1 MLSDVEVA
9 KVRADKLS
17 GSFTRR
23 DFFRVS
29 AATSVAVAIGGASR
43 LWAADSVADDPARL
57 VARVRGTDVDKMV
70 RKALDLFGGMGRFVQ
85 PGYRVVLKPNAS
97 FANEA
102 SWGNNTN
109 PAVVNTV
116 AKLCREAGA
125 RRVTVLDYP
134 LYRGAQALELNGVAQ
149 ACKNLNGVDLSV
161 LSKRG
166 EFRKVHIPNAQVL
179 KEVEIARSALDADLI
194 INLPVAKAHDA
205 VAASIG
211 LKNLMGVIWDRAVF
225 HTSMDINKAIAD
237 LSLAIR
243 PQLTIVDLTR
253 VMVTNGPKGPGEVV
267 EPEMILVGTDPV
279 ALDALALR
287 QVRFNGRK
295 YRPKQLKYLRYA
307 HKAGLGRIDLGEL
320 NIREVGV

>member
-1 MLSDVEVA
+1 M
-9 KVRADKLS
+9 KRAGNFS
-17 GSFTRR
+17 GQMTRR

-29 AATSVAVAIGGASR
+29 AAGSLLVGMGSASK
-43 LWAADSVADDPARL
+43 LWAAGPSTDDFSRLLVKAR
-57 VARVRGTDVDKMV
+57 GKDVEKML
-70 RKALDLFGGMGRFVQ
+70 RKALEVLGGMRRFVH
-85 PGYRVVLKPNAS
+85 PGMRVVLKPNAS

-109 PAVVNTV
+109 PAVVRTV
-116 AKLCREAGA
+116 AKMCREAGA

-134 LYRGAQALELNGVAQ
+134 LYRGAEALEMNGVAQ
-149 ACKNLNGVDLSV
+149 ACRGLNGVDLSV

-166 EFRKVHIPNAQVL
+166 EFRRVELPSAKVL
-179 KEVEIARSALDADLI
+179 KHVELARTALDADLI

-211 LKNLMGVIWDRAVF
+211 LKNLMGIIWDRAVF
-225 HTSMDINKAIAD
+225 HTSLDISKAIAD

-243 PQLTIVDLTR
+243 PQLTIIDLTR
-253 VMVTNGPKGPGEVV
+253 VMTSNGPKGPGEVV
-267 EPEMILVGTDPV
+267 EPEMILAGTDPV

-307 HKAGLGRIDLGEL
+307 HEAGLGRIDLGEL
-320 NIREVGV
+320 RISEVGA

>member
-1 MLSDVEVA
+1 MQTRNPAGEMS
-9 KVRADKLS
+9 
-17 GSFTRR
+17 RR
-23 DFFRVS
+23 DFFRIS
-29 AATSVAVAIGGASR
+29 AAASVIVGMGSASR
-43 LWAADSVADDPARL
+43 LWAATPSASDDFSRLIAR
-57 VARVRGTDVDKMV
+57 ARGTHVDKMV
-70 RKALDLFGGMGRFVQ
+70 RKAMDVLGGMGRFVQ
-85 PGYRVVLKPNAS
+85 PGMRVVLKPNAS

-109 PAVVNTV
+109 PAIVTTV
-116 AKLCREAGA
+116 AKMCREAGA

-134 LYRGAQALELNGVAQ
+134 LYRGAEALQINGVAE
-149 ACKNLNGVDLSV
+149 AVKDLNGVDLSV
-161 LSKRG
+161 LAKHG
-166 EFRKVHIPNAQVL
+166 EFRKVDLPSAQVL
-179 KEVEIARSALDADLI
+179 KQVEIARSALDADLI

-211 LKNLMGVIWDRAVF
+211 LKNLMGIIWDRAVF

-237 LSLAIR
+237 LSLAVR

-253 VMVTNGPKGPGEVV
+253 VMVTNGPKGPGEVE

-320 NIREVGV
+320 DVREVGV